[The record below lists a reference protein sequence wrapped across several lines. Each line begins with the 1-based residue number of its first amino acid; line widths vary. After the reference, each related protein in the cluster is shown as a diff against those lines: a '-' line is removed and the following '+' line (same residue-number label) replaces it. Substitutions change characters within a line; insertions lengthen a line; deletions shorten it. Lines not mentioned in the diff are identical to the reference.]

1 MTSYRVLIAEDG
13 MEWGGELA
21 SALISAGYEVVGP
34 VAAGEAALRKAARL
48 KPDIAILDF
57 TGKEKIDCIQTTES
71 IRSLCDAAIIYL
83 VDASDLDSMNSADRD
98 QPYCY
103 LTKPIV
109 HDELLRVA
117 ETLLLKRSTEKKPGE
132 SEERFRRMVETAI
145 EGIWAMDK
153 EFRTTFVNR
162 RMAEMLGYSINEM
175 IGRPVDFF
183 MFEEDLADHAEKM
196 DRRKQGEGQSY
207 ERRFRRK
214 DGGTLWTIV
223 SATAQQDNAGE
234 FIGSFAMFTDIT
246 ERKQAEQSLVES
258 QERLRTIFDASSS
271 AIFLVNAEGLIT
283 MANRR
288 MADLF
293 ALSHDELPGTPYVD
307 LVHPEQRHIGLSK
320 MRSLMTGEIDHVS
333 LERRYVTS
341 GGRELLGHLS
351 GRRLLRE
358 DGSLVGLV
366 GIITDVSDRR
376 RAEEA
381 LKESEER
388 YRTLFE
394 RAGDGIIVVDIEGE
408 DAGKI
413 VSANRVA
420 AEMHGYNIDEFLRL
434 RMSDLDTPEEAR
446 RMAELFTRVNAGE
459 TLKTEHHHR
468 KKDGSVVPI
477 ELSIGLM
484 EMRGHKYALSI
495 NRDISERIKA
505 EAERVLLAT
514 AIEQAAESVEITDA
528 QGNVVYVNP
537 AFEGTTGY
545 SRSEIEG
552 KKPGILASGEHDE
565 SMYRSMWQ
573 TISSGETWT
582 GNLVNKR
589 KDGKLFEEEVTI
601 SPVKDESGVIL
612 NYVAV
617 KRDVTNE
624 VLLQKQLLE
633 AQKMEAVGTLAGGIA
648 HDFNNLLQVINGFA
662 EVALFD
668 MEEGQSGWTE
678 LGEIRRAAR
687 SAAELTQGLLTFSR
701 KVESKL
707 RPVNLN
713 QELRSVER
721 ILARTLPKMIEIR
734 MDLSEPV
741 DAVNADPAQLQ
752 QVIINLAVNARD
764 AMQNGG
770 RLSLETRNV
779 VLDEEY
785 CKSHLETMPGRYVVL
800 SISDTGTGMDAET
813 KRHIFDPFFTT
824 KETGKG
830 TGLGLSIAFGII
842 KSHGGNILC
851 YSEPEQGTTFKIY
864 LPVSRSELG
873 GRDGSELRTLI
884 GGTETILVVD
894 DEESVRTL
902 AVRLLRKF
910 GYSVL
915 TAVDGKEALEVFS
928 DMRDHIDLIVL
939 DLIMPVMGGRD
950 CLRELLK
957 IAPQAK
963 IIIASGYAANGQVD
977 TALKDGAKTFV
988 RKPYEARQLLE
999 VVRKAL
1005 DGEYD

>member
-1 MTSYRVLIAEDG
+1 MTSYRILIAASGIESG
-13 MEWGGELA
+13 RELA

-34 VAAGEAALRKAARL
+34 LAAGEAALRSAAGL
-48 KPDIAILDF
+48 KPDIAIVDF
-57 TGKEKIDCIQTTES
+57 TSKGEIDPIQTTEC
-71 IRSLCDAAIIYL
+71 IRTSCDAAIVYI
-83 VDASDLDSMNSADRD
+83 VDSSELDYMERD
-98 QPYCY
+98 EPAELHGY

-109 HDELLRVA
+109 QDELLRVVDRA
-117 ETLLLKRSTEKKPGE
+117 LFRHRTEKRLRE
-132 SEERFRRMVETAI
+132 NEERFRRMVETAI
-145 EGIWAMDK
+145 EGIWAMDR
-153 EFRTTFVNR
+153 ELRTTFVNR
-162 RMAEMLGYSINEM
+162 RMADMLGYSIDEM
-175 IGRPVDFF
+175 IGRPVDYF
-183 MFEEDLADHAEKM
+183 MFEEDFTDHSEKM
-196 DRRKQGEGQSY
+196 DRRRQGEGQSY

-234 FIGSFAMFTDIT
+234 FIGSFAMLTDIT
-246 ERKQAEQSLVES
+246 ERKQAEQSLQES
-258 QERLRTIFDASSS
+258 QETLQTIFDTSSA
-271 AIFLVNAEGLIT
+271 AIFLVNAEGRIT
-283 MANRR
+283 LANRR
-288 MADLF
+288 TADLF
-293 ALSHDELPGTPYVD
+293 ALSGDELPGTPYVD
-307 LVHPEQRHIGLSK
+307 LVHPEQRHLGLSK

-333 LERRYVTS
+333 IERRYVTS
-341 GGRELLGHLS
+341 AGRELLGHLS

-358 DGSLVGLV
+358 DGTLVGLV

-420 AEMHGYNIDEFLRL
+420 AEMHGYNIDEFLKL
-434 RMSDLDTPEEAR
+434 RMSDLDTSEEAR
-446 RMAELFTRVNAGE
+446 RMAELFTRVVAGE

-468 KKDGSVVPI
+468 KKDGSVIPI

-484 EMRGHKYALSI
+484 EMRGHKYSLSI
-495 NRDISERIKA
+495 NRDISERKKA

-537 AFEGTTGY
+537 AFQRTTGY
-545 SRSEIEG
+545 SRAEIVG
-552 KKPGILASGEHDE
+552 LKPNILASGKHDE
-565 SMYRSMWQ
+565 SVYRTMWQ
-573 TISSGETWT
+573 TISAGQTWT

-589 KDGKLFEEEVTI
+589 KDGTIFEEEVTI
-601 SPVKDESGVIL
+601 SPVKDESGDIL

-624 VLLQKQLLE
+624 VLLRKQLLE

-648 HDFNNLLQVINGFA
+648 HDFNNLLQVISGFA

-668 MEEGQSGWTE
+668 MKEGQPGWVE
-678 LGEIRRAAR
+678 MREIMRAAR

-707 RPVNLN
+707 RTVNLN
-713 QELRSVER
+713 RELRNVER
-721 ILARTLPKMIEIR
+721 ILTRTLPKMIEMR
-734 MDLSEPV
+734 LNLSEPL

-752 QVIINLAVNARD
+752 QVIMNLAVNARD
-764 AMQNGG
+764 AMPNGG
-770 RLSLETRNV
+770 RLSIETRNV
-779 VLDEEY
+779 TWDEEY
-785 CKSHLETMPGRYVVL
+785 CKSHLETEPGKYVVM
-800 SISDTGTGMDAET
+800 SISDTGIGMDEQT
-813 KRHIFDPFFTT
+813 RQHIFDPFFTT

-830 TGLGLSIAFGII
+830 TGLGLSIAFGIL
-842 KSHGGNILC
+842 KSHGGKILC
-851 YSEPEQGTTFKIY
+851 YSEPGQGTAFKIY
-864 LPVSRSELG
+864 LPASPSGHDLE
-873 GRDGSELRTLI
+873 ERTLLKPSV
-884 GGTETILVVD
+884 GGGETILLVD
-894 DEESVRTL
+894 DEDGVRNL
-902 AVRLLRKF
+902 AARLFSKF

-915 TAVDGKEALEVFS
+915 TAENGKEALEVFS
-928 DMRDHIDLIVL
+928 AMREQIDLIVL

-957 IAPQAK
+957 IAPTARV
-963 IIIASGYAANGQVD
+963 IIASGYAADGHINH
-977 TALKDGAKTFV
+977 AIKDGAKAFV

-1005 DGEYD
+1005 DGAYD